1 MGCNNV
7 TVNVGG
13 VPYMDVRSVQ
23 VTTEEVN
30 LALGFRRIAPVGL
43 LAVRV
48 GTAIP
53 EGTTGTLPVMLT
65 LNGTSRQ
72 LTTLGGTAVTAA
84 DIAGTGVILVFND
97 LFNGILQVVSPLTAT
112 A

>member
-1 MGCNNV
+1 M

-13 VPYMDVRSVQ
+13 VPYMDVKSVQ
-23 VTTEEVN
+23 VTAEDVN

-43 LAVRV
+43 IAVRI

-72 LTTLGGTAVTAA
+72 LTQLGGAAVTAA
-84 DIAGTGVILVFND
+84 DVAGTGVILVFND
-97 LFNGILQVVSPLTAT
+97 LFNGVLQLVSPA
-112 A
+112 AA